1 MSDTQQQQAEEL
13 IESFDLFDNWEDRY
27 SFLIDLGRELPPMNP
42 ADKTEENR
50 VQGCQ
55 SMVWIKGDVHPTA
68 GGQVVTFD
76 ADSDSAIVKG
86 LIAILHRV
94 YSGHPARSI
103 LNYDVASLLHRL
115 QLEEHL
121 SMNRRNGLFSM
132 IQRVKHLAASQVA
145 ETGG

>member
-1 MSDTQQQQAEEL
+1 MSDTIQQRAAELLE
-13 IESFDLFDNWEDRY
+13 EFRLFDNWEDRY
-27 SFLIDLGRELPPMNP
+27 SYLMDLGRELPPMAP
-42 ADKTEENR
+42 EDRIEENR

-55 SMVWIKGDVHPTA
+55 SQVWIKGNVCCAAEGPI
-68 GGQVVTFD
+68 VTFD

-86 LIAILHRV
+86 LVAILHRI
-94 YSGHPARSI
+94 YSGQPARAI
-103 LNYDVASLLHRL
+103 LEFDIAGLLQQL

-132 IQRVKHLAASQVA
+132 IQRIKHLAASQAV

>member
-1 MSDTQQQQAEEL
+1 MNAIQEQQAEEL
-13 IESFDLFDNWEDRY
+13 IESFDLFENWEDRY
-27 SFLIDLGRELPPMNP
+27 SFLIDLGRELPPMNE
-42 ADKTEENR
+42 ADKNEMTR

-55 SMVWIKGDVHPTA
+55 SMVWIKGDVHLTA
-68 GGQVVTFD
+68 EGPVVTFD

-94 YSGHPARSI
+94 YSGQTARRI
-103 LNYDVASLLHRL
+103 MNFDVASLLHRL

-132 IQRVKHLAASQVA
+132 IQRIKHLAASQMA